1 MSAARGKWNLDIVV
15 NVTVEN
21 LGPCKKLLRVELEV
35 AAVDAA
41 FETVTK
47 EFQRLAQ
54 LPGFRPGKAP
64 RDMVVKSFAT
74 RIEEEVKRKLIPDAY
89 QKALEQEKIRA
100 AVYPDIEEI
109 QFGRGQALQFAAT
122 VETQPEFELPDYKGL
137 SVKRE
142 TVVIT
147 DADVD
152 KALGVL
158 REQRTEYKDVTRPL
172 AAGDIAVVN
181 YTGTCDGKP
190 ITDTAPTARG
200 LTEQKA
206 FWIRCEPGQF
216 IPGFTEQLLGM
227 NATEKRTVTVDFPPD
242 FVAPQLVGKQGVYEV
257 ELAQVKERILPEI
270 TEEFAKGFGAE
281 SLEKLRA
288 GIRTDL
294 EADRNTKANRSVR
307 DQLIQVLL
315 GKTNFD
321 LPESIVLQE
330 TRNVVYNI
338 VQENQ
343 QRGISKD
350 AIEQQKDAIFANANA
365 SAKDRIKALFILN
378 RIAEKE
384 GIKAEQQEILERVQG
399 MAQQYQIS
407 VQKLIKQLE
416 ERNGFAEINE
426 QIIVG
431 KVLDFLQ
438 LQATVE
444 EVPATAAA

>member
-1 MSAARGKWNLDIVV
+1 M

-21 LGPCKKLLRVELEV
+21 LAPCKKLLRVEV
-35 AAVDAA
+35 DAADVDAA
-41 FETVTK
+41 FDGVIK
-47 EFQRLAQ
+47 EFQRHAQ

-64 RDMVVKSFAT
+64 RDLVLKSYGP
-74 RIEEEVKRKLIPDAY
+74 RIEEEVKRKLIPDSY

-122 VETQPEFELPDYKGL
+122 VETQPEFELPEYKGL
-137 SVKRE
+137 TVKRDV
-142 TVVIT
+142 VVIA

-152 KALGVL
+152 QAINVL
-158 REQRTEYKDVTRPL
+158 REQRTDYKDVARPV
-172 AAGDIAVVN
+172 APGDIAVVN

-216 IPGFTEQLLGM
+216 IPGFTEQLHGM
-227 NATEKRTVTVDFPPD
+227 NAGEKRTVNVDFPPD
-242 FVAPQLVGKQGVYEV
+242 FVSAQLVGKQGVYEV
-257 ELAQVKERILPEI
+257 ELVQVKERLLPEVND
-270 TEEFAKGFGAE
+270 EFAKSFGAE

-288 GIRTDL
+288 GIKADL
-294 EADRNTKANRSVR
+294 EADRNTKASRAVR

-315 GKTNFD
+315 GKVQFD

-330 TRNVVYNI
+330 TRGVVYNI

-343 QRGISKD
+343 QRGIPKE
-350 AIEQQKDAIFANANA
+350 AIEQQKDVIFANANA
-365 SAKDRIKALFILN
+365 SAKDRVKAMFILN

-384 GIKAEQQEILERVQG
+384 GIKVEQQEILERVQA
-399 MAQQYQIS
+399 MAQQHQMPI
-407 VQKLIKQLE
+407 QKLIKQLE
-416 ERNGFAEINE
+416 ERNGFGEIHE

-438 LQATVE
+438 LQAQVEDVTVSA
-444 EVPATAAA
+444 PAA

>member
-64 RDMVVKSFAT
+64 RDMVVKSFAP

-137 SVKRE
+137 AVKRE

-399 MAQQYQIS
+399 MAQQYQMPI
-407 VQKLIKQLE
+407 QKLIKQLE

-438 LQATVE
+438 LQANVE

>member
-1 MSAARGKWNLDIVV
+1 M

-21 LGPCKKLLRVELEV
+21 LGPCKKLLRVELDV

-41 FETVTK
+41 FDSVTK
-47 EFQRLAQ
+47 EYQRHAQ

-64 RDMVVKSFAT
+64 RDLVVKSFGP
-74 RIEEEVKRKLIPDAY
+74 RIEEEVKKKLIPDSY

-109 QFGRGQALQFAAT
+109 QFGRGQTLQFAAT
-122 VETQPEFELPDYKGL
+122 VETQPEFELPEYKGL
-137 SVKRE
+137 HVKRE
-142 TVVIT
+142 TVIVT

-152 KALGVL
+152 KALNVL
-158 REQRTEYKDVTRPL
+158 REQRTDYKDVTRPV

-190 ITDTAPTARG
+190 ITETAPTARG

-206 FWIRCEPGQF
+206 FWLRCEAGQF
-216 IPGFTEQLLGM
+216 IPGFTEQLHGL
-227 NATEKRTVTVDFPPD
+227 NAGEKRTVNVDFPAD
-242 FVAPQLVGKQGVYEV
+242 FVSAQLVGKKGVYEV
-257 ELAQVKERILPEI
+257 ELVQVKERVLPELNDD
-270 TEEFAKGFGAE
+270 FAKSFGAE

-288 GIRTDL
+288 GIQQDL
-294 EADRNTKANRSVR
+294 AADRNEKASRAVR
-307 DQLIQVLL
+307 DQLVQTLASKV
-315 GKTNFD
+315 NFD
-321 LPESIVLQE
+321 LPESIVLQT

-343 QRGISKD
+343 QRGIPKE

-365 SAKDRIKALFILN
+365 SAKDRVKAMFLLN

-384 GIKAEQQEILERVQG
+384 GIKVEQQEILERVQA
-399 MAQQYQIS
+399 MAQQYQMPI
-407 VQKLIKQLE
+407 QKLIKQLE
-416 ERNGFAEINE
+416 ERNGFGEIHE
-426 QIIVG
+426 QILVG

-438 LQATVE
+438 LQAHLE
-444 EVPATAAA
+444 DAPATASAPAA